1 MIIHAYLFELRA
13 IQPFLFATG
22 KLRDIVSA
30 SELIDYLCTEPLAKV
45 LEICKL
51 TDYHLSELSPR
62 CAGGVFYLLIE
73 DAEKVRQFSHL
84 WPLAVA
90 ELVPGLEQ
98 VHVCAQGDSARSA
111 MAKGLS
117 QLQTAR
123 NYHTVQHPSASPL
136 AMRSPRTGYVATE
149 RDHGEPVDA
158 ATAVKRAFVRPQHS
172 KNLTSRFCE
181 EQALNWPDN
190 FEENSAPQK
199 RFPLAKDNLVGLVH
213 ADGNA
218 IGEVLLVLS
227 EATQALDK
235 ETYVRL
241 YREFS
246 DGLDRATCDAA
257 RLACQ
262 LVLVPE
268 IASHSVIPARP
279 LVLGGDDLTVLIKA
293 SLALPFTVQFIKQF
307 EINTALFLK
316 SLKASMQANG
326 VEPSVQNRLPEK
338 LTACAGIAYMKHSQP
353 FYQGYE
359 LAESLCNR
367 AKNQSRLALKHP
379 KDAMPSSLSFH
390 KIQGS
395 LADDADH
402 LFQLEQVTSS
412 GLELA
417 LPVYGINPGQGL
429 PSYEALIA
437 LASCFGPGRL
447 NEKRLRSIATLLH
460 SDVQLAQKDYLRW
473 RSLSA
478 KPFAKQLGEFDD
490 ALKDLVGPISGDLP
504 ANAAKSQ
511 SPLADILSYISIHG
525 HLASEE

>member
-1 MIIHAYLFELRA
+1 MIVNAYLFELRA

-22 KLRDIVSA
+22 KLKDIVSA

-51 TDYHLSELSPR
+51 TNYHLSDLSPR

-73 DAEKVRQFSHL
+73 DAEKALQFSHL
-84 WPLAVA
+84 WPLVVA
-90 ELVPGLEQ
+90 ELVPGVEQ
-98 VHVCAQGDSARSA
+98 VNVCAQGDSARSA
-111 MAKGLS
+111 MAKGLK
-117 QLQTAR
+117 QLQAAR
-123 NYHTVQHPSASPL
+123 NYHTLQHPSASPL
-136 AMRSPRTGYVATE
+136 AMRSPRTGHVAVE
-149 RDHGEPVDA
+149 RDRSEPVDA
-158 ATAVKRAFVRPQHS
+158 ATAVKRAFARPQHS
-172 KNLTSRFCE
+172 ENLTSRFCG

-190 FEENSAPQK
+190 FEENSLAKK

-227 EATQALDK
+227 EATKNLDK
-235 ETYVRL
+235 DTYIRL

-246 DGLDRATCDAA
+246 DGLNRATCEAA

-262 LVLVPE
+262 HVILPE
-268 IASHSVIPARP
+268 ITADEVMPARP

-307 EINTALFLK
+307 EVSTAKFLTALK
-316 SLKASMQANG
+316 ETMQANG
-326 VEPSVQNRLPEK
+326 VDQIVQNTLPEK
-338 LTACAGIAYMKHSQP
+338 LTACAGITYMKHSQP

-367 AKNQSRLALKHP
+367 AKHHSRVALRNP
-379 KDAMPSSLSFH
+379 TDTIPSSLSFH

-395 LADDADH
+395 VVEDADH
-402 LFQLEQVTSS
+402 LFQLEQVTNY

-417 LPVYGINPGQGL
+417 LPVYGIHSGQGL
-429 PSYEALIA
+429 PSYEGL
-437 LASCFGPGRL
+437 LAVANCFGPKRL

-460 SDVQLAQKDYLRW
+460 SDVHLAEKDYLRW
-473 RSLSA
+473 RSLSE
-478 KPFAKQLGEFDD
+478 KPFAKELRAFD
-490 ALKDLVGPISGDLP
+490 AGLKDLVGSISEDLP
-504 ANAAKSQ
+504 ANLAKTQ
-511 SPLADILSYISIHG
+511 SPLADILSYLTIHG
-525 HLASEE
+525 HSASEE